1 MCDQLREAAQRDAK
15 AEEWALLHRTDDP
28 FAKAAPAAAVEQ
40 AGGAVVPP
48 AVDAFL
54 TGRIMP
60 LATKETD
67 HYNRNGPLGDAICEA
82 VHWHSTPV
90 P

>member
-1 MCDQLREAAQRDAK
+1 MCIQLREAVQRDAK
-15 AEEWALLHRTDDP
+15 AEEWTLLHRAGEP
-28 FAKAAPAAAVEQ
+28 FIKAAPAAAEQ

-54 TGRIMP
+54 TERIMP
-60 LATKETD
+60 LAAKETK
-67 HYNRNGPLGDAICEA
+67 HYNQNGPLGNAIREA
-82 VHWHSTPV
+82 VHLHPI